1 MKQEQEQ
8 QSGVDYFWRQ
18 VNKYL
23 DEYQKDLFI
32 KFYENAKVIEQEK
45 LDIAFQNGELAIW
58 DNTLSDG
65 LEEEKK
71 PIEDIRNTTAEK
83 ILHKNIDWV
92 FASDDDKNKFIKAMN
107 EFAEMKA
114 KEFAQWIDN
123 NNWICDPFPR
133 KEFNDNLLRYSN
145 IATIDIYSDNKIE
158 RYFTNR
164 SMNDIL
170 TIDELYELFKKENI

>member
-1 MKQEQEQ
+1 MKQEEQ
-8 QSGVDYFWRQ
+8 QSGLDYFWRQ
-18 VNKYL
+18 VSKYL

-123 NNWICDPFPR
+123 NYWICDPFR
-133 KEFNDNLLRYSN
+133 KEFNDNL
-145 IATIDIYSDNKIE
+145 
-158 RYFTNR
+158 
-164 SMNDIL
+164 L

>member
-58 DNTLSDG
+58 DNNLSEG
-65 LEEEKK
+65 MEEGKK
-71 PIEDIRNTTAEK
+71 PIEDIKKT
-83 ILHKNIDWV
+83 
-92 FASDDDKNKFIKAMN
+92 
-107 EFAEMKA
+107 KA
-114 KEFAQWIDN
+114 K
-123 NNWICDPFPR
+123 R
-133 KEFNDNLLRYSN
+133 L
-145 IATIDIYSDNKIE
+145 
-158 RYFTNR
+158 
-164 SMNDIL
+164 
-170 TIDELYELFKKENI
+170 

>member
-1 MKQEQEQ
+1 MKQEEQ
-8 QSGVDYFWRQ
+8 QSGLDYFWRQ
-18 VNKYL
+18 VSKYL
-23 DEYQKDLFI
+23 DEYQKDLFT
-32 KFYENAKVIEQEK
+32 KFYENAKVI
-45 LDIAFQNGELAIW
+45 
-58 DNTLSDG
+58 
-65 LEEEKK
+65 EKK

-114 KEFAQWIDN
+114 KKFAQWIDD

-145 IATIDIYSDNKIE
+145 ISTIDIHSDDKIKL
-158 RYFTNR
+158 
-164 SMNDIL
+164 L